1 MALCLAHAT
10 AGYLAYEFLRPP
22 GAHRPLMLA
31 GAVALANVP
40 DLDFVPGLL
49 LGDPSAFHRGVT
61 HTLAGVLIATTIAAA
76 IIPRLQSLR
85 AAPLPRGGWTTFV
98 FVALASHLLVDVVSV
113 DTTPP
118 CGAAILW
125 PFSDHLFYAPFTGL
139 GDLPLDRESRLGFVR
154 SLVAAPALL
163 AWAREL
169 ALLVATVAL
178 VHVVRGATAVQRTAS
193 AER

>member
-10 AGYLAYEFLRPP
+10 AGYLAYEILRPP
-22 GAHRPLMLA
+22 GAHRPLLLA

-40 DLDFVPGLL
+40 DLDFLPGLV
-49 LGDPSAFHRGVT
+49 LGEPSAFHRGVT
-61 HTLAGVLIATTIAAA
+61 HTLVGVVMGTAIAAP
-76 IIPRLQSLR
+76 IVRRLRLLR
-85 AAPLPRGGWTTFV
+85 GVVPPWGGWTTFV
-98 FVALASHLLVDVVSV
+98 FVALASHLLIDVVSV

-118 CGAAILW
+118 CGAALLW

-154 SLVAAPALL
+154 SLVAAPALI

-178 VHVVRGATAVQRTAS
+178 VHIVRGATALQRAAS
-193 AER
+193 VEP